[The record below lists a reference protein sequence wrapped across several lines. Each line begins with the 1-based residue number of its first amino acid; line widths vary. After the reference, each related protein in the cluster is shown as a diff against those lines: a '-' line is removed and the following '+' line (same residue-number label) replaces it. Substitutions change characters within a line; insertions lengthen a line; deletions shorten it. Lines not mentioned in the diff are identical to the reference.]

1 MGGDEQNLRTCAPPH
16 ASLSGFRR
24 SCTLRQAHFLLH
36 AFQDG
41 MISCAPLDRGSPL
54 APHCAPCRCDRTH
67 AHLVHVLVHA
77 DAHICSYLQVA
88 VICRSDMQVG
98 HSDRRDLVQRPQL
111 CDVLLLCTTRRADG
125 RVHRALRRA
134 RSAQPR
140 QRRHMRRTTRSRA
153 ARTAR
158 AIADVRNRRPPAAG
172 RSTAV
177 AVGCCALSTPPAA
190 RHLFNGSPSRC
201 SRCHASG
208 CLRPRAPI

>member
-1 MGGDEQNLRTCAPPH
+1 MHGSLPRGTGSSAVRHPRLASEGDARPGRATCVPPH
-16 ASLSGFRR
+16 ASLLGFRR

-98 HSDRRDLVQRPQL
+98 HFRP
-111 CDVLLLCTTRRADG
+111 TRPRPAAA
-125 RVHRALRRA
+125 ALRRA
-134 RSAQPR
+134 AAVHHET
-140 QRRHMRRTTRSRA
+140 RRWTRPSSTATRALRAATPMPTYAADHALSRRTHRTRHR
-153 ARTAR
+153 
-158 AIADVRNRRPPAAG
+158 
-172 RSTAV
+172 
-177 AVGCCALSTPPAA
+177 
-190 RHLFNGSPSRC
+190 
-201 SRCHASG
+201 
-208 CLRPRAPI
+208 